1 MKARIQITPKKGVLD
16 PQGKAIV
23 QALIALGFSSVKNVR
38 QGKFLE
44 IDLHDNDR
52 NQLISEVNE
61 MCEKL
66 LANTVIEDYKIDFE

>member
-23 QALIALGFSSVKNVR
+23 QALIALGFSSVKNMR